1 MVFLP
6 YKERYAIKYPTSI
19 PIRILNRITSDKAP
33 LVNTFSLFFDDFVFF
48 VAIFS
53 SYHTKYIF

>member
-33 LVNTFSLFFDDFVFF
+33 LVNTFSLFFDD
-48 VAIFS
+48 
-53 SYHTKYIF
+53 Y